1 MFHAAISGRRSPAML
16 EFPAMSASGPVYQ
29 VVVPSPLYRHFDYLA
44 PAGDAILR
52 PGTRVRVSFGRRT
65 ITGVVVGRT
74 DSSEIAPG
82 RLKRIAGV
90 LDDVPLWPEKLLSLL
105 AWVADY
111 YHHPVGEVFATAL
124 PVWLRQS
131 HRAEIRGLP
140 VWHLTN
146 KGHTADPAALK
157 RSPAQ
162 QQVWRTLAPAADG
175 LDAGALAACSA
186 RWRAAVRA
194 LEKRG
199 WVERRESPPL
209 FRNRAQPQP
218 GPALNADQQRALDA
232 VLDQGRGAGTFLL
245 HGITGSGK
253 TEVYLSLIARVVADG
268 GQALVLVPEI
278 GLTPQLVAR
287 FEQRL
292 GVRVAL
298 LHSALPEAERA
309 QTWLA
314 AAAGLAPVIIGTR
327 SAVFVPLPK
336 LAIVIVDEE
345 HDPSFKQQDG
355 LRYSARDVA
364 LVRAAREQI
373 PVVLGSATPAL
384 ESLRHAREGKYRLLN
399 LPVRT
404 GSAALPDV
412 VRLDMRRLAVAD
424 GLSAPLREAI
434 AARLQRG
441 EQSLIFL
448 NRRGFAPAWMC
459 HACGWVATCPRCD
472 ARLTYHRGR
481 NRLLCHHC
489 STDQPVMTRCPGCA
503 GEALRPLGAG
513 TERLETALA
522 KTFPKARLVRI
533 DRDSTRRRGALEASL
548 ASIHAGEADI
558 LVGTQMLAKGHD
570 FPNVTLVGIVN
581 ADQGLY
587 APDFRAEERL
597 MQTILQVS
605 GRAGRADKP
614 GQVLIQTWHPEHPL
628 FDALV
633 RHDYEGFADYLL
645 HERQAQQYP
654 PYAHLALLRAESPAS
669 SAPLQ
674 FLKLARQLADS
685 PENVTLFDPLPAPME
700 RRAGR
705 YRAQLLVQATERK
718 PLHRFLD
725 GWVRTLSETREA
737 RRVRWSLDVDPIDL
751 A

>member
-1 MFHAAISGRRSPAML
+1 
-16 EFPAMSASGPVYQ
+16 MSSSGPVYQ
-29 VVVPSPLYRHFDYLA
+29 VVVPSPLYRFFDYLA
-44 PAGDAILR
+44 PAEGVVLR
-52 PGTRVRVSFGRRT
+52 PGTRVRVPFGGRT
-65 ITGVVVGRT
+65 ITGVVVGRAER
-74 DSSEIAPG
+74 SELPPN
-82 RLKRIAGV
+82 RLKRIAAI
-90 LDDVPLWPEKLLSLL
+90 LDDVPLWPENLLALL

-111 YHHPVGEVFATAL
+111 YHHPIGEVFATAL
-124 PVWLRQS
+124 PAWLRQS
-131 HRAEIRGLP
+131 HRAEIRGAP
-140 VWHLTN
+140 NWRLTN
-146 KGHTADPAALK
+146 TGRSADPEAFRRA
-157 RSPAQ
+157 PAQ
-162 QQVWRTLAPAADG
+162 RQLWQTLVDAPDG
-175 LDAGALAACSA
+175 LDAAVLSTRAT
-186 RWRAAVRA
+186 RWRTALRA

-199 WVERRESPPL
+199 WVERHEQLPRY
-209 FRNRAQPQP
+209 RAIAAPRP
-218 GPALNADQQRALDA
+218 GPGLNPDQRASAEA
-232 VLDQGRGAGTFLL
+232 VFNSRHEYRTFLL
-245 HGITGSGK
+245 HGVTASGK
-253 TEVYLSLIARVVADG
+253 TEVYLSIIERLLADDR
-268 GQALVLVPEI
+268 QALVLVPEI

-287 FEQRL
+287 FEERL
-292 GVRVAL
+292 GIRAAV

-314 AAAGLAPVIIGTR
+314 AAAGLAPVVIGTR
-327 SAVFVPLPK
+327 SAAFVPLPR
-336 LAIVIVDEE
+336 LGIVIVDEE

-364 LVRAAREQI
+364 LVRAAREKI

-399 LPVRT
+399 LPGRT
-404 GSAALPDV
+404 GNAAMPDV
-412 VRLDMRRLAVAD
+412 VRLDMRRLASAD

-434 AARLQRG
+434 AARLVRG

-459 HACGWVATCPRCD
+459 HACGWVAICPRCD

-522 KTFPKARLVRI
+522 RTFPKARLVRI
-533 DRDSTRRRGALEASL
+533 DRDSTRRRGSLEASL
-548 ASIHAGEADI
+548 ASIHSGEADI

-628 FDALV
+628 FDALA
-633 RHDYEGFADYLL
+633 RHDYDAFADYLL
-645 HERQAQQYP
+645 NERQAQQYP
-654 PYAHLALLRAESPAS
+654 PYSHLALLRAESPAQ

-674 FLKLARQLADS
+674 FLKLARQLANS
-685 PENVTLFDPLPAPME
+685 PDDVTLFDPLPSPME

-725 GWVRTLSETREA
+725 AWVRALSEAREA

-751 A
+751 S